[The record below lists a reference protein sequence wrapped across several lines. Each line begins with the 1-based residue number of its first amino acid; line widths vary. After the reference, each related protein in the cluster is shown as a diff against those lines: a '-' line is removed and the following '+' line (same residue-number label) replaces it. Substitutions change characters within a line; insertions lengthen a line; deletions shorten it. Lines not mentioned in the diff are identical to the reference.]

1 MSPEP
6 LPSPIVPTP
15 VPTPVRAPALERDGI
30 AHGFFTRAGGV
41 SEGIYEGLNV
51 GVGSDDDPSLVME
64 NRLRVAR
71 ALGSDADDVVTPYQ
85 VHSAD
90 VHVATG
96 PFPRDVREKPRC
108 DGIVTAV
115 RGLPVGV
122 VTADCGPLLFA
133 DAGAGVVG
141 AAHAGWKGATG
152 GVIEATIE
160 AMETLGA
167 RRDAIRAALGPCI
180 SQAAY
185 EVGPEFVARFA
196 EEERAR
202 WFVPST
208 RDGHAMFDLPG
219 FIVAR
224 LTRAGIRGAGWTGHC
239 TYADP
244 GMFSYRRKTHRGEP
258 DYGRQMSAIMLVP

>member
-1 MSPEP
+1 MSPDP
-6 LPSPIVPTP
+6 LVDSLPDPAGPA
-15 VPTPVRAPALERDGI
+15 PVRAPALDRDGV

-41 SEGIYEGLNV
+41 STGLYEGLNV
-51 GVGSDDDPSLVME
+51 GVGSQDDLAAVME
-64 NRLRVAR
+64 NRARVAR

-96 PFPRDVREKPRC
+96 PFPHDVREKPRC

-115 RGLPVGV
+115 RGLPIGV

-133 DAGAGVVG
+133 DAEAGVVG

-160 AMETLGA
+160 AMEGLGA
-167 RRDAIRAALGPCI
+167 RRGAIRAALGPSI

-196 EEERAR
+196 EDERTR

-208 RDGHAMFDLPG
+208 REGHAMFDLPG
-219 FIVAR
+219 YIVAR
-224 LTRAGIRGAGWTGHC
+224 LSRAGIRGAGWTGHC
-239 TYADP
+239 TYADR
-244 GMFSYRRKTHRGEP
+244 GLFSYRRKTHRGEP
-258 DYGRQMSAIMLVP
+258 DYGRQMSAIMLTD